1 MVRVQATY
9 AGQGTGVFSA
19 MRLALAPNAQTSY
32 DQLRNGCGIVPDALP
47 PNLVSHGGVV
57 RGNVCFTVRAS
68 DLDSGL
74 LLFDN
79 QSRENDRVYFA
90 LR

>member
-1 MVRVQATY
+1 MRLIDATLRSNSGDCASRFVKDSIYAVTAGGLVRV
-9 AGQGTGVFSA
+9 
-19 MRLALAPNAQTSY
+19 
-32 DQLRNGCGIVPDALP
+32 
-47 PNLVSHGGVV
+47 
-57 RGNVCFTVRAS
+57 NVCFTVRAA